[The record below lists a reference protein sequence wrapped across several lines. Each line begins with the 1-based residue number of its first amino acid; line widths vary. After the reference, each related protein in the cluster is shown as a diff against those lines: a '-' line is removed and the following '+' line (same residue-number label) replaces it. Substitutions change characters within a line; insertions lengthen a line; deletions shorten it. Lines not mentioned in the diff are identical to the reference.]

1 LIITIISAAVIAA
14 VTSVALYGGS
24 NSSNNSAFSS
34 STNVTRLSREN
45 SSPAEDKQA
54 GSYSLQI
61 AHADN
66 KLDASAI
73 PPPDA
78 SAIPPPELPDA
89 TINAL
94 KQIAFGLPEVKQWS
108 ADGWQFAKIAYIG
121 VDSPS
126 LKWNYAMIYLMLPPT
141 VKAPAYCEN
150 GWEADVKI
158 DLDTMK
164 PVEFYAPSAS
174 DHVCAQDWFR
184 PP

>member
-1 LIITIISAAVIAA
+1 MQRLTKIGVAVGSVGIAIILGLLAIIE
-14 VTSVALYGGS
+14 S
-24 NSSNNSAFSS
+24 NPFNCPFNEFMCSEPPEAQ
-34 STNVTRLSREN
+34 LL
-45 SSPAEDKQA
+45 PAIQP
-54 GSYSLQI
+54 SQI

-66 KLDASAI
+66 KL
-73 PPPDA
+73 DA

-108 ADGWQFAKIAYIG
+108 ADGWQFATIAYIG

-126 LKWNYAMIYLMLPPT
+126 LKWNYAVVYLVLPPT